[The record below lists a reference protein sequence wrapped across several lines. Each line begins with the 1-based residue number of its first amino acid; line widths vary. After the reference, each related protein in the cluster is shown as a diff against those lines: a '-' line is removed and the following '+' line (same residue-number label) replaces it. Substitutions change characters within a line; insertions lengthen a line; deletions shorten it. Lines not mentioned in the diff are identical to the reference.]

1 MIKIF
6 IHMKQRRRS
15 HAILLAAMLAFQPF
29 TGLQSATVKDM
40 DRDAQAF
47 FDKRDYNQA
56 IGLWLSCL
64 DMEPENE
71 KIQQKIELVYEIK
84 QRKDISFQKAKLNY
98 RISRKNLKSE
108 NDKELELGISV
119 GKTAI
124 IEYVTAY
131 KLDPNDGDMKEA
143 LGDMKNLDVEIQAA
157 EEKLRLSRA
166 MREKVEQLKKEA
178 RTEMALEFPDYE
190 GARKLWKD
198 VLRYIPQDGEA
209 LEGKRKCDFAIEN
222 RIKFEKIRN
231 YMARGIDYYNRKDY
245 NAAKPE
251 FEEVMKIDP
260 KHRDAS
266 DYLEKIA
273 EIVEEKMLYTQ
284 RQQQAEDAYR
294 SGINNVNNNRFDEA
308 QQDFETCLALIKDY
322 KDTNERLRDIPRLRK
337 EYDQREQARRLQR
350 INQKFQEGIIAYT
363 HGNYREAIDAFVTT
377 ISLDKKNQQAKEYLQ
392 RARDALRLVEEE
404 TVDENS
410 PYYDVINSLVVA
422 GRSLYAKGNYAESKR
437 KWESILKL
445 FPKNK
450 IAREYIIKCDLMINP
465 TDKDNVVA
473 TRIMEGRGYLDKKDY
488 RNALRI
494 FNIIKS
500 IDRNYPGLDNLIA
513 QTNNGIREVEAG
525 NLTPA
530 DRTEIN
536 RRFQIGMNLYE
547 MGGKENIEKALA
559 QFRWVAQRDPANIKA
574 VITVNKI
581 ESQLRIG
588 VGEGERL
595 QVLTLKQREMVNKY
609 YYNGINHYTNNNFD
623 KAIQE
628 WRKVLAID
636 PGNVKARNNIRK
648 VLAFMQR

>member
-1 MIKIF
+1 MQEKNMKH
-6 IHMKQRRRS
+6 IHRYY
-15 HAILLAAMLAFQPF
+15 IVLLAGMLAFQPF
-29 TGLQSATVKDM
+29 TDLRSATVKDM

-56 IGLWLSCL
+56 IGLWLTCL

-98 RISRKNLKSE
+98 RIARKNLKSE
-108 NDKELELGISV
+108 NDKELELGITV
-119 GKTAI
+119 GRTAI
-124 IEYVTAY
+124 DEYVTAY

-143 LGDMKNLDVEIQAA
+143 MGDMKNLDIEIRAA

-178 RTEMALEFPDYE
+178 RIEMALEFPDYE
-190 GARKLWKD
+190 KARKLWKD
-198 VLRYIPQDGEA
+198 ILRYVPQDDEA

-222 RIKFEKIRN
+222 RIKFEKMRT
-231 YMARGIDYYNRKDY
+231 YMARGIEYFNRKDY

-251 FEEVMKIDP
+251 FEEVLKIDP
-260 KHRDAS
+260 KHRDAR

-273 EIVEEKMLYTQ
+273 EIVEEKMLYAQ
-284 RQQQAEDAYR
+284 RLQQAEDAYR
-294 SGINNVNNNRFDEA
+294 SGINNVNNNLFDEA
-308 QQDFETCLALIKDY
+308 QQDYETSLALIKDY
-322 KDTNERLRDIPRLRK
+322 KDTNERLKDLPRLRK
-337 EYDQREQARRLQR
+337 EYDLKEQARRLQR

-363 HGNYREAIDAFVTT
+363 QGNYRQAIDAFVTT

-410 PYYDVINSLVVA
+410 PYFDVINSLIVA
-422 GRSLYAKGNYAESKR
+422 GKSFYAKGNYAESKK
-437 KWESILKL
+437 KWDSILRL

-450 IAREYIIKCDLMINP
+450 IAREYIIKCDLMTNP
-465 TDKDNVVA
+465 TDKDSVVA
-473 TRIMEGRGYLDKKDY
+473 ARIMEGRGYLDRKDY

-513 QTNNGIREVEAG
+513 QANNGIREMETG
-525 NLTPA
+525 NVTPA
-530 DRTEIN
+530 DRNEIN

-547 MGGKENIEKALA
+547 MGGKENTEKALA
-559 QFRWVAQRDPANIKA
+559 QFRWVVQRDPANIKA
-574 VITVNKI
+574 IITVNKI

-588 VGEGERL
+588 VGETERQ
-595 QVLTLKQREMVNKY
+595 QVLTAKQRELVNKY
-609 YYNGINHYTNNNFD
+609 YYNGINYYTNNNFD
-623 KAIQE
+623 RAIQE